1 MKKRIQLGDLPARK
15 RLAYAGRWAWS
26 KQFKRF
32 VLIIGD
38 TGDLTAIA
46 NPGEPI
52 TQYVPPKDIEVPM
65 DMPPVWEIKQA
76 ADVIPDHY
84 AYYPGT
90 TAHIHIPLADP
101 TAATSKQSPYEAQA
115 EHLLQQAEGII
126 TDIRHPASCQ
136 GELTMMHAW
145 AEIAHVYAVL
155 HLADKLDY
163 LFDNYLYNVGND

>member
-101 TAATSKQSPYEAQA
+101 TAATSKQSPTRPRLSTSYSK
-115 EHLLQQAEGII
+115 
-126 TDIRHPASCQ
+126 RKASS
-136 GELTMMHAW
+136 LTFGTRRA
-145 AEIAHVYAVL
+145 AKVSSQ
-155 HLADKLDY
+155 
-163 LFDNYLYNVGND
+163 